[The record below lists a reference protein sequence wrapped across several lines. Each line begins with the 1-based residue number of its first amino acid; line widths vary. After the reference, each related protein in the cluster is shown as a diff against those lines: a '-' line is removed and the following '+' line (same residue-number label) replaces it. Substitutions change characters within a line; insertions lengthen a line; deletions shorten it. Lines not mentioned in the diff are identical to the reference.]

1 MTGEGR
7 RTLSYC
13 GFVPNG
19 IDDFGPRYEVE
30 KCNSIFDHNKPIIGQ
45 KRNPTTWY
53 VWSYRWLIPK
63 TKLFVNATPSFD
75 GHMLKRRQRML
86 DSFPAIVLYP
96 NSKYTYTYRFKRGFL
111 EHLCYRF
118 ASKPVFW
125 KKLGL
130 SLGPTDNLD
139 DCFQLAIVDGGE
151 GGVEDSLLTNWPNSE

>member
-1 MTGEGR
+1 MQLHIRPQQAYNWTE
-7 RTLSYC
+7 TKSSNVICVDLSL
-13 GFVPNG
+13 
-19 IDDFGPRYEVE
+19 ID
-30 KCNSIFDHNKPIIGQ
+30 
-45 KRNPTTWY
+45 
-53 VWSYRWLIPK
+53 PK
-63 TKLFVNATPSFD
+63 TKLFVN

-86 DSFPAIVLYP
+86 NSFPVIVLYP

-151 GGVEDSLLTNWPNSE
+151 GGGFFVDKLAEL